1 MEAITGQRF
10 KQSFKYIRA
19 FIILSGLALMIIFLI
34 YLSILGYAKLLGPP
48 PLSVPKS
55 SIFYSADGSVLGE
68 TNTSQKRYWVK
79 LSDISPALVEATVSV
94 EDQHFFEHGGF
105 DPKRIAGAIL
115 ADLHAMAKVQGAS
128 TITQQY
134 ARNLFLQHDKT
145 WKRKLEEAFYTIR
158 IEMNYSKEE
167 ILEGYLN
174 TIYYGHGS
182 YGVQAASKYYFGK
195 AAENLTVAEAS
206 MLAGIP
212 KGPSRYSPFVSEQN
226 AKERQKIV
234 LGAMQSNG
242 YLNKNETVQAY
253 SEQLDFKGQE
263 EAADDQFAPYFQD
276 AVKQALR
283 TQLHLD
289 ERSIELGGLSIYT
302 TLDAN
307 MQKEA
312 EKNFEEVISKNT
324 DIQGSLVSMNP
335 KTGEVKAMVGGRD
348 YSQSSFN
355 RATQASR
362 QPGSTM
368 KPILYYAALE
378 QGFTPSTQLRS
389 ELTTFTYDEGKSSYT
404 PHNFNN
410 QYADEDIT
418 MAQALALSDNVYA
431 VKTHLFLKENS
442 LINTARRFGIES
454 PLSNVPSLA
463 LGTSGVKVLEM
474 VNAYSMFANGGKKV
488 EPIFI
493 SKVVNHKGEII
504 YEHTPAK
511 EKVLDPDL
519 AFEMTSLLTG
529 MFDQKLNGYSSVTGS
544 TIASQL
550 TRPYA
555 GKSGSTEYDSWMI
568 GFTPQLVTGVWTGY
582 DDSKKI
588 VSSIEKRYSKSI
600 WAGFMENALADQ
612 PVKKFKPSANVV
624 GVYVNPASGKLATEN
639 CPVSRLTYYV
649 KGTEPSEYCTEHLG
663 DKHSKQEKHHKEKKV
678 PWYKR
683 IWGHE

>member
-19 FIILSGLALMIIFLI
+19 IIILSGLALMIVFVI
-34 YLSILGYAKLLGPP
+34 YLSILGYAKLLGAP
-48 PLSVPKS
+48 PLAVPKS
-55 SIFYSADGSVLGE
+55 SIYYSADGSVLGE
-68 TNTSQKRYWVK
+68 TNTAQKRYWVK
-79 LSDISPALVEATVSV
+79 LSDVSPALVKATVSV

-105 DPKRIAGAIL
+105 DPKRIAGAVL
-115 ADLHAMAKVQGAS
+115 ADIHAMAKVQGAS

-195 AAENLTVAEAS
+195 DAKDLTLAEAS
-206 MLAGIP
+206 LLAGIP
-212 KGPSRYSPFVSEQN
+212 KGPSRYSPFVSKEN
-226 AKERQKIV
+226 AKDRQKIV
-234 LGAMQSNG
+234 LGAMQSSG
-242 YLNKNETVQAY
+242 YLKKNAAVQAY
-253 SEQLDFKGQE
+253 SEPLEFKGEQE
-263 EAADDQFAPYFQD
+263 SAADQFAPYFQD

-302 TLDAN
+302 TLDTKI
-307 MQKEA
+307 QKQA
-312 EKNFEEVISKNT
+312 ESTFDTIISKSS

-378 QGFTPSTQLRS
+378 QGFTPSTLLRS
-389 ELTTFTYDEGKSSYT
+389 ELTTFTYDNGKASYT

-410 QYADEDIT
+410 QYAEDDIT
-418 MAQALALSDNVYA
+418 MAQALAMSDNVYA
-431 VKTHLFLKENS
+431 VKTHLFLEEGS
-442 LINTARRFGIES
+442 LIKTARRFGIQS

-474 VNAYSMFANGGKKV
+474 VNAYSLFANGGKKV

-493 SKVVNHKGEII
+493 NKVVNHKGEVI
-504 YEHTPAK
+504 YEHMPEK
-511 EKVLDPDL
+511 EKVLEPGL

-529 MFDQKLNGYSSVTGS
+529 MFDKKLNGYSSVTGS

-555 GKSGSTEYDSWMI
+555 GKSGSTEYDSWMV
-568 GFTPQLVTGVWTGY
+568 GYTPQLVTGVWTGY

-588 VSSIEKRYSKSI
+588 VSSTEKRYAKTI
-600 WAGFMENALADQ
+600 WAGFMESALGDQ
-612 PVKKFKPSANVV
+612 PVKKFKPPANVV

-639 CPVSRLTYYV
+639 CPVSRLMYYV
-649 KGTEPSEYCTEHLG
+649 KGTEPAEYCTEHLG
-663 DKHSKQEKHHKEKKV
+663 DSHAKKEKHAKHKKV